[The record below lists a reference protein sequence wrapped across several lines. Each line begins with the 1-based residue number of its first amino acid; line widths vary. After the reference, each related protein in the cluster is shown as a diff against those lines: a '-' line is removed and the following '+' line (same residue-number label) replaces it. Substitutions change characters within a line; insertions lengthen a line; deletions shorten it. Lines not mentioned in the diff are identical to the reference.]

1 MRAASVDSGVI
12 SRAPTP
18 SHPFRDGRIRNS
30 VRDLARLC
38 VRIAL
43 TEYAVR
49 YQQRAHQ
56 RPCGRPKHNGDQ
68 RSELR
73 PPGYVAA
80 HLEYLNLTRTSA
92 SMRQANEHSAWLT

>member
-38 VRIAL
+38 VRI
-43 TEYAVR
+43 
-49 YQQRAHQ
+49 
-56 RPCGRPKHNGDQ
+56 DF
-68 RSELR
+68 
-73 PPGYVAA
+73 
-80 HLEYLNLTRTSA
+80 
-92 SMRQANEHSAWLT
+92 